1 MLPRRDTKK
10 TRLALVLSAM
20 IIFLGEILAGFLIDR
35 APLEIRNP
43 DAARIMRVSHK
54 DGTPPD
60 IVFFG
65 SSRFQSQIDADTIEQ
80 ELARTTTSRPPFVL
94 NAGISYGEPVVFD
107 FLVTR
112 LLDAGVRPSIAV
124 IEVSPETVSRRNI
137 ALEVHVTRQFTWA
150 NALDSLPHMVYSG
163 GFSRLL
169 SARFIPVY
177 LFRHEFRRWAIEGSG
192 LQFLLCCPVDS
203 TRPSPRAQAPAVAKT
218 PRTEQ
223 LKEGASVTR
232 SRLRYFKVGGLS
244 ARALERL
251 LARYKSLGVTTILL
265 GVPISSPSR
274 AEYVPEIDG
283 EFLAYMQ
290 KLREIYGLYFVDYR
304 DRVPDEFFRSAYYTT
319 AQGTLYVSRLLAREI
334 LAPLWQNRHT
344 RTDAV
349 SPQIDVRH

>member
-1 MLPRRDTKK
+1 MLPRSGTKK
-10 TRLALVLSAM
+10 ARRTLALSAL

-35 APLEIRNP
+35 APLEIRYP
-43 DAARIMRVSHK
+43 DAARIMRMSQK
-54 DGTPPD
+54 NGTPPD

-65 SSRFQSQIDADTIEQ
+65 GSRFQSQINADAIEQ
-80 ELARTTTSRPPFVL
+80 ELARTTSSRPTFVF

-107 FLVTR
+107 FLVAR
-112 LLDAGVRPSIAV
+112 LLDAGVRPSVAV

-137 ALEVHVTRQFTWA
+137 ALEVHLTRQFSGA
-150 NALDSLPHMVYSG
+150 EALQSLTHTVYSG

-169 SARFIPVY
+169 STRFIPVY

-192 LQFLLCCPVDS
+192 LQFLLCCPAES
-203 TRPSPRAQAPAVAKT
+203 KSPSPQAQAPAVAKM
-218 PRTEQ
+218 PVAEQ
-223 LKEGASVTR
+223 LKAGASVTR

-251 LARYKSLGVTTILL
+251 LERYKSLGVTTILL

-274 AEYVPEIDG
+274 AEYVPEIDA

-290 KLREIYGLYFVDYR
+290 KLRAIYGVYFVDYR

-319 AQGTLYVSRLLAREI
+319 PQGALYVSRLISHEV
-334 LAPLWQNRHT
+334 LAPLWQNRNT

-349 SPQIDVRH
+349 STQIDVRR